1 MKNIIKRAT
10 SLLLVLAMLLS
21 FAAVTGAEQ
30 GSENPILTLAV
41 QDVAL
46 KAGEAEYV
54 PVYATVNGDYG
65 IRALQFLVVG
75 DAGVTVNSIET
86 TKQDED
92 AAMDKGNPEFQKLED
107 GSWKVGWM
115 RNQNLVVSNSDGT
128 AKVLC
133 WIVVEATTEG
143 NYSLNLQTWPNDNYT
158 FSTVVGNESK
168 VDHNDDEAAFV
179 DGSITV
185 LPAGAELPTLI
196 MTQTSFPRPTKE
208 QDTLSYDLAQY
219 VKLVNA
225 DGSVTNAE
233 NLSVTGKKVVGDKL
247 QLSYTDNGSTT
258 VTVSAGGLSKQIT
271 LDITSGSPVLTSVK
285 FVNKLE
291 KSYTAPAPG
300 EASPKTIDLDIRAYD
315 QYDDVMQNAAT
326 RAILKVGNE
335 EPGENSPVYLSGNQ
349 ICIRSDLASDVNCTV
364 TPVAEGLDKRE
375 MPHSF
380 TVKSSLP
387 KATELTIEGG
397 TTELQV
403 PVEGQT
409 STATFTASLKDQYGQ
424 DCTLELPQWSVSLEG
439 VENGQLTNYVT
450 SSTTENGAQIT
461 VTLLPKAKEL
471 LADKN
476 QVQLTLTI
484 TANGLTSGGKT
495 VQIQKATPTAT
506 SLGYYGYDYSSEKY
520 TYHKDVIH
528 TNITQLQELVGGYFY
543 LFIPGVG
550 EEFKQTVSST
560 EERKWTIDPLYVLD
574 QYDQPMLD
582 ENGKKIT
589 VPAEAFKLYSYANKQ
604 LGDVVDCTITPQD
617 SEGKMVITL
626 VNKLVDGK
634 LSFPAGDYI
643 IRADYSSLA
652 AYSGTSQFS
661 QRASTPTRATI
672 TEVGEPG
679 DIEVPVGS
687 DTVERKFQIAVYDQ
701 YGAPMSDA
709 EQYAEILLDG
719 DEVAEQ
725 TGITPNT
732 ENGLVTISVDASA
745 KETIADTT
753 GKKLTIN
760 VTNSTGHDG
769 VTEVKTLESKELTI
783 KCAAPVLSDV
793 TFTVSGAV
801 VTKTAEGNS
810 SAVLPAPTASA
821 NVKISSV
828 KDQYGES
835 FINHYEVTPAQ
846 ATGFT
851 WSDAA
856 FGWTV
861 TLTAEAANQSGTLT
875 VKDGDKTFTL
885 TLTGITLTFQNSQDK
900 TPTLNDFLNDI
911 DNLEYNGETF
921 AQFLIAHAIATPAVT
936 ASEPDGTP
944 VAGTYSKLFYEDNNG
959 QRGDAILDTGEKV
972 MNAGTY
978 WVVTSFTSSDSKYE
992 NVEVCADQITVAKKQ
1007 LTLGGNTSGSKTLS
1021 KEYDGGTGY
1030 SWKNTDVWTDYV
1042 RMGGIA
1048 DHDADSIS
1056 LDQFKLTVT
1065 FIEEESETPSKDVG
1079 AKRVKF
1085 TATDAALTGDRAKNY
1100 TFGPDGASCIYP
1112 QGEITKRTLKIEVH
1126 FKDREWDGSANAP
1139 KATSVTISETT
1150 PIIDGDEVSVSQY
1163 VGVTGWGFVDEKGNR
1178 STDAGAILPEGKEVE
1193 VSLSG
1198 ADAGNYQTQ
1207 VSYNGGENGAKII
1220 PAALELDYDK
1230 AYRTYTYGED
1240 ASNLSVPASELK
1252 YKNGFSLDSALATE
1266 IGSLTLE
1273 PVGAEKSGSENYTAG
1288 EYEAQLVLPEGEKN
1302 YTVTFNGTPKP
1313 KIKINPKTVQLAQPG
1328 AVRQLEK
1335 EYDGKYDT
1343 YTWKT
1348 NENEDWTSYFS
1359 LPSRSVLAGD
1369 SVRLNENQTGIS
1381 VEFLVED
1388 GLEPSKDAGEKN
1400 VRLEIPVAG
1409 ALTGA
1414 DAGNYTIGGADIN
1427 GVLTGYRDGEI
1438 TPKHIKVT
1446 IEAQDKPW
1454 DSTNSLDGALW
1465 IRYGGWVDGEALGVD
1480 VAENGLTFNGTDVG
1494 SWISDDSADLAKIT
1508 WAFHKLHVAKYQ
1520 HTILENYTVTREDVT
1535 FKNFGK
1541 NGAKIKPVTLTLKGV
1556 QSRNGTYGD
1565 ADGTLLA
1572 LGEGVT
1578 VVRPRDGSSD
1588 YDLTDELRDMVRL
1601 FPGGATKTGDYY
1613 NANQWPYTLGAVL
1626 DGVNPNNYTLYVA
1639 NDPTLTI
1646 NPKTVTVALEDGVT
1660 ITKTYDGTNDLPD
1673 EITENSFEV
1682 TGAVGTDVLTV
1693 DPGKM
1698 TYSSENVGNDIP
1710 LSVDSGLLKA
1720 TSGLVSNYQ
1729 IDSTTETAFSGAIT
1743 AREITVT
1750 PKADQTFE
1758 YGSDQIAA
1766 ALASAYDVT
1775 NNLDGEH
1782 AAKLTG
1788 SMALLSTDA
1797 GTPTVTQGDLALASE
1812 SAQNYTLKFTD
1823 DVTWEIMPKTVDT
1836 VTASIEAEFGKS
1848 TDELLALLGEADVT
1862 IGTETVKLRD
1872 LGQTLTFPTLTSE
1885 QYAVDENQKQYP
1897 VPGTYTVTV
1906 QNPTT
1911 VQRNNYQVTAQ
1922 TNYTLRVTVN
1932 ESQKALTVDLYT
1944 DEGHT
1949 TAYTDQ
1955 SFSYNGEEQ
1964 KVFAEY
1970 RFQLDNGTS
1979 LRLPPVS
1986 MDGETG
1992 ATNAGTYTVRFESP
2006 CCQPGS
2012 AKWKINKRQIKAAL
2026 KGDLSAPYG
2035 TELNDLLTV
2044 SADKLTVTATDGGAL
2059 PSGDKA
2065 PRWSG
2070 KLKVNGTKNAA
2081 GYYDVGAAFDVGVE
2095 TLQETS
2101 GNYEVI
2107 HDDVIGKLVVT
2118 KNANTPFTTNPVKA
2132 SVTRGA
2138 EATIQIPTGYRF
2150 TNDKD
2155 HFRFGPLKD
2164 ETGADAEILTKPA
2177 EIVLSQG
2184 SNGSLSVKVS
2194 IQDDASLVGKAY
2206 TLPLTLAD
2214 CDNHGAFTVE
2224 LKLTVTDKPQQTG
2237 FAAKDPS
2244 DNAEGSYSY
2253 SQASVLLHAE
2263 NAKGN
2268 VTWAS
2273 EDETIAKV
2281 ETNGKVTFYHPG
2293 TVRIKAVS
2301 DETGGY
2307 AEATAYYTLTV
2318 TMGQITVTASSAT
2331 MTANDPLP
2339 SFTATATGLN
2349 PMDSV
2354 SDVFQTLTASVSTD
2368 GKTAG
2373 TFRVTPYAVFKTGG
2387 TAKHW
2392 DDYYTLAFVPGTLTV
2407 LPATSVIDTVLPLI
2421 IGGNGCANGYA
2432 NCACESFYDLDAGRW
2447 YHEAIDWAYNLGLM
2461 NGTTKTT
2468 FGPNAAAT
2476 RAQTWTMLARIAGQ
2490 DTGRSS
2496 TWYEVGRTWAMGLG
2510 ITDGANPMGTLT
2522 REQLAAM
2529 LYRYVGSPAVSG
2541 ALRFA
2546 DSASVSSW
2554 ARDAM
2559 VWAVQ
2564 NGILDGVGGN
2574 RLNPKGTTTRAQ
2586 AAAIFMRFQKLMNR

>member
-65 IRALQFLVVG
+65 IRGLQFLVVG

-92 AAMDKGNPEFQKLED
+92 AAMEKGSPEFQKLED

-208 QDTLSYDLAQY
+208 QDTRSYDLAQY

-225 DGSVTNAE
+225 NGSVTNAE
-233 NLSVTGKKVVGDKL
+233 NLSVTGKKVVGDKQL
-247 QLSYTDNGSTT
+247 QLSYTDNGSTA
-258 VTVSAGGLSKQIT
+258 VTVSAGGLSKEIA
-271 LDITSGSPVLTSVK
+271 LDITSGSPVPTSVK

-291 KSYTAPAPG
+291 KSYTAPKPG
-300 EASPKTIDLDIRAYD
+300 EASLKTIDLDIRAYD
-315 QYDDVMQNAAT
+315 QYDDVIQNAAT
-326 RAILKVGNE
+326 RAILKVNGE
-335 EPGENSPVYLSGNQ
+335 DPGENSPVYLSGNQ
-349 ICIRSDLASDVNCTV
+349 ICIRSDLANDVICTV
-364 TPVAEGLDKRE
+364 TPVAEELGQPGTSR
-375 MPHSF
+375 SF

-387 KATELTIEGG
+387 KAT
-397 TTELQV
+397 
-403 PVEGQT
+403 
-409 STATFTASLKDQYGQ
+409 
-424 DCTLELPQWSVSLEG
+424 
-439 VENGQLTNYVT
+439 
-450 SSTTENGAQIT
+450 
-461 VTLLPKAKEL
+461 KAI
-471 LADKN
+471 
-476 QVQLTLTI
+476 LTLTTKDGTPLSGDGSTLEVPFGTQPDLKVTVAATVYSQYKDSDGNDLQLEPQPENI
-484 TANGLTSGGKT
+484 TISATLENGDPLPNGVTFDAETKLLKISKAAANLALPVKVKLSASVDGSDSLGEKLVT
-495 VQIQKATPTAT
+495 IQKATLTAT
-506 SLGYYGYDYSSEKY
+506 SLGCKSETGY
-520 TYHKDVIH
+520 
-528 TNITQLQELVGGYFY
+528 TNYIVTVAIDQTV
-543 LFIPGVG
+543 PAVG
-550 EEFKQTVSST
+550 EKLRWKVA
-560 EERKWTIDPLYVLD
+560 PVYVLD
-574 QYDQPMLD
+574 QYGQPMI
-582 ENGKKIT
+582 ENGEEVT
-589 VPAEAFKLYSYANKQ
+589 VPADAFELYYIGNNNAHTKIACAFVQNED
-604 LGDVVDCTITPQD
+604 GTISADLTNAQ
-617 SEGKMVITL
+617 
-626 VNKLVDGK
+626 VNGGLLFG
-634 LSFPAGDYI
+634 SGEHR
-643 IRADYSSLA
+643 IRANFGASLSKETGGRMFTMA
-652 AYSGTSQFS
+652 K
-661 QRASTPTRATI
+661 STPTRATI
-672 TEVGEPG
+672 TEVGEAG
-679 DIEVPVGS
+679 DIAVPVGS
-687 DTVERKFQIAVYDQ
+687 DTVERKFQIAVFDQ
-701 YGAPMSDA
+701 YGTAMSDA
-709 EQYAEILLDG
+709 TQYAEILLDG
-719 DEVAEQ
+719 KEVPDQ

-745 KETIADTT
+745 KEMIKDTT

-760 VTNSTGHDG
+760 VTNSTGDDG
-769 VTEVKTLESKELTI
+769 VTEVKTLASKELTI
-783 KCAAPVLSDV
+783 KRAAPVLSDV

-835 FINHYEVTPAQ
+835 FINQYDVNTIN

-875 VKDGDKTFTL
+875 VKDGNKTFTL

-900 TPTLNDFLNDI
+900 TPTLNDFLSNI
-911 DNLEYNGETF
+911 DDLEYNGKTF
-921 AQFLIAHAIATPAVT
+921 DQFMIAHAIENPTVT

-959 QRGDAILDTGEKV
+959 QRGDAILDTDKTV
-972 MNAGTY
+972 MDAGTY
-978 WVVTSFTSSDSKYE
+978 WVVSYFTSTNGKYDK
-992 NVEVCADQITVAKKQ
+992 VEVCADQITVAKKQ
-1007 LTLGGNTSGSKTLS
+1007 LTLGVNPLGSKKIS
-1021 KEYDGGTGY
+1021 KAYDGSTGY
-1030 SWKNTDVWTDYV
+1030 NWKSTDGWTDYV
-1042 RMGGIA
+1042 RLSGVA
-1048 DHDADSIS
+1048 DGADSIS
-1056 LDQFKLTVT
+1056 LNLSKMKAT
-1065 FIEEESETPSKDVG
+1065 FIEENGAQQSKTAG
-1079 AKRVKF
+1079 QKWVKIEVPN
-1085 TATDAALTGDRAKNY
+1085 DALSGKDAGNY
-1100 TFGPDGASCIYP
+1100 TLSNDPANPSAVCIYTK
-1112 QGEITKRTLKIEVH
+1112 GEITKRTLKIEVH
-1126 FKDREWDGSANAP
+1126 FEDREWDGSANAP

-1163 VGVTGWGFVDEKGNR
+1163 VGVTGWGFVDEKGNS

-1198 ADAGNYQTQ
+1198 KDAGNYQTQ
-1207 VSYNGGENGAKII
+1207 VSYNGGKTGAKII

-1273 PVGAEKSGSENYTAG
+1273 PKGAGKSGSGNYNAG

-1313 KIKINPKTVQLAQPG
+1313 KIKINPKIVQVAAKQNVSPLT
-1328 AVRQLEK
+1328 K
-1335 EYDGKYDT
+1335 EYDGKYNT

-1348 NENEDWTSYFS
+1348 NEDWTNYVQLTSGVLEGDDVS
-1359 LPSRSVLAGD
+1359 LNAAKTD
-1369 SVRLNENQTGIS
+1369 IS
-1381 VEFLVED
+1381 VSFLD
-1388 GLEPSKDAGEKN
+1388 KTTSKTSKDAGKKD
-1400 VRLEIPVAG
+1400 VKLQIPAAN

-1414 DAGNYTIGGADIN
+1414 DAGNYVLDTTGDGN
-1427 GVLTGYRDGEI
+1427 GVKVLLVGGEI
-1438 TPKHIKVT
+1438 TPKHIKMT
-1446 IEAQDKPW
+1446 IEAQNKPW
-1454 DSTNSLDGALW
+1454 DSTDSLDGALW
-1465 IRYGGWVDGEALGVD
+1465 IRYGGWVDGEALGVG
-1480 VAENGLTFNGTDVG
+1480 VWQNALTFNGTDVG
-1494 SWISDDSADLAKIT
+1494 SWISDASDDLAKIT
-1508 WAFHKLHVAKYQ
+1508 WAFHKLYNAEYQ
-1520 HTILENYTVTREDVT
+1520 HTIMENYTITREDVT
-1535 FKNFGK
+1535 FKNFGE
-1541 NGAKIKPVTLTLKGV
+1541 NGAKITKVTLTLKGV
-1556 QSRNGTYGD
+1556 QNRTGTYGA
-1565 ADGTLLA
+1565 ADSTLLA

-1588 YDLTDELRDMVRL
+1588 YDLTKELGEKVRL
-1601 FPGGATKTGDYY
+1601 IPGGATKTGAYY
-1613 NANQWPYTLGAVL
+1613 NANQWPYVLGAVL

-1646 NPKTVTVALEDGVT
+1646 NPKPVTVALKDGVT
-1660 ITKTYDGTNDLPD
+1660 ITKIYDGTNDLPD

-1693 DPGKM
+1693 DLSKM
-1698 TYSSENVGNDIP
+1698 TYLSEDVGNNIP

-1720 TSGLVSNYQ
+1720 TNGLVSNYQ

-1750 PKADQTFE
+1750 PKTGQIFE

-1766 ALASAYDVT
+1766 ALESAYDVT
-1775 NNLDGEH
+1775 GNLEGKN

-1788 SMALLSTDA
+1788 SMALTSTDA
-1797 GTPTVTQGDLALASE
+1797 GTRTVTQGDLALASE
-1812 SAQNYTLKFTD
+1812 SAQNYTLKFTNG
-1823 DVTWEIMPKTVDT
+1823 VTWEITPKTVDT
-1836 VTASIEAEFGKS
+1836 VTAGIEAEFGKS

-1862 IGTETVKLRD
+1862 IGTETVKLSD
-1872 LGQTLTFPTLTSE
+1872 LGQTLSFPTLTSE

-1911 VQRNNYQVTAQ
+1911 VKRNNYQVTAQ
-1922 TNYTLRVTVN
+1922 TNYSLTVTVN
-1932 ESQKALTVDLYT
+1932 QSQKALTVNLYT

-1949 TAYTDQ
+1949 TAYTAQ
-1955 SFSYNGEEQ
+1955 SFSYNGQ
-1964 KVFAEY
+1964 AQGPSADVYFLTDGNVKLTVPY
-1970 RFQLDNGTS
+1970 TQTGT
-1979 LRLPPVS
+1979 
-1986 MDGETG
+1986 
-1992 ATNAGTYTVRFESP
+1992 AQTNAGSYSYTYTSA
-2006 CCQPGS
+2006 CCAD
-2012 AKWKINKRQIKAAL
+2012 AKADWQINKRQIKAAL
-2026 KGDLSAPYG
+2026 KDPISAPYG

-2070 KLKVNGTKNAA
+2070 KLKVTGTKNAA
-2081 GYYDVGAAFDVGVE
+2081 GYYDAGEFNVGVE

-2101 GNYEVI
+2101 GNYDVT
-2107 HDDVIGKLVVT
+2107 HDKVIGKLSVT
-2118 KNANTPFTTNPVKA
+2118 KNTVTPFTTTPVEA
-2132 SVTRGA
+2132 PVTRGA
-2138 EATIQIPTGYRF
+2138 EATIQVPTGYRF

-2155 HFRFGPLKD
+2155 HFSFGPLKD
-2164 ETGADAEILTKPA
+2164 ETGADAEILAKAA

-2194 IQDDASLVGKAY
+2194 IKDDAKLIGKTY

-2214 CDNHGAFTVE
+2214 CDNHGSFTVN

-2237 FAAKDPS
+2237 FAAKDAAG
-2244 DNAEGSYSY
+2244 NVEGSYSY
-2253 SQASVLLHAE
+2253 SQASVLLHAK

-2273 EDETIAKV
+2273 EKETVAKV

-2354 SDVFQTLTASVSTD
+2354 SDVFQTMTASVSTD

-2373 TFRVTPYAVFKTGG
+2373 AFRVTPYAVFKTGG